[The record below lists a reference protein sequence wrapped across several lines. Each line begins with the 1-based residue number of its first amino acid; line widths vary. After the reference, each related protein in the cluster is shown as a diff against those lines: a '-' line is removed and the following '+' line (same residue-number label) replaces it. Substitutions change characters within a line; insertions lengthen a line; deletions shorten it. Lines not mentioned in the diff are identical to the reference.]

1 MSNRR
6 TFLLTGAAVAA
17 ASGVRAEAAVP
28 ESFPQHPLAL
38 AREMVGVAH
47 RDLARV
53 RELLAMRPTL
63 ANATVDWG
71 FGDWE
76 TALGAASHV
85 GRREIAELLIENGAA
100 PTLFSATMLG
110 QLDVVKAMIAA
121 RPGVE
126 KTLGPHSI
134 GLLAHAR
141 VGGAQAAEVF
151 RYLEGLGTAGGLG
164 VEAISEEELEALTGE
179 YEFGSGASERIVIS
193 RKAKQLTF
201 TRSGANGQM
210 IHHVGGKAFRP
221 PGARMVRIQFEEGGK
236 MTVRDGELIVSAKR
250 R

>member
-1 MSNRR
+1 MA
-6 TFLLTGAAVAA
+6 GAAA
-17 ASGVRAEAAVP
+17 VREVKAEPAIH

-53 RELLAMRPTL
+53 RELLAQRPTL

-85 GRREIAELLIENGAA
+85 GRREIAELLIEHGAA
-100 PTLFSATMLG
+100 PTLFSAAMLG

-141 VGGAQAAEVF
+141 AGGEQAAEVF
-151 RYLEGLGTAGGLG
+151 RYLEGLGTAGGIG
-164 VEAISEEELEALTGE
+164 VEAISEEELEKLTGE
-179 YEFGSGASERIVIS
+179 YVFGSGANERIAIS

-221 PGARMVRIQFEEGGK
+221 PGARMVRIQFEEGAK
-236 MTVRDGELIVSAKR
+236 LTVRDGDLTVVAVR

>member
-1 MSNRR
+1 M
-6 TFLLTGAAVAA
+6 AA
-17 ASGVRAEAAVP
+17 ANEARAEAAIP

-47 RDLARV
+47 RDIQRV

-110 QLDVVKAMIAA
+110 QLDVVRAMIAA

-134 GLLAHAR
+134 PLLAHAR
-141 VGGAQAAEVF
+141 VGGEKAAEVL
-151 RYLEGLGTAGGLG
+151 RYLESLGTAGGLG
-164 VEAISEEELEALTGE
+164 VEAISEEELETLTGE
-179 YEFGSGASERIVIS
+179 YEFGSGANDRIAIT

-221 PGARMVRIQFEEGGK
+221 PGARMVRIQFEDGGK
-236 MTVRDGELIVSAKR
+236 LTVKMAN
-250 R
+250 